1 VGTSDTVGSRGGR
14 VWAGLWRASRWRSS
28 QFPTNVTIHLIDQCW
43 CDGVLCQDGVEE
55 DLGVIATFRSAL
67 PRIDLHRID
76 GHTYT
81 TNYTVSTGCTDHFCE
96 IFLGNPAIIVAIHC
110 RKNAVDTVDE
120 TLTFCMPGVFI
131 HPCTPPVNMTGI
143 WPVWLNTL
151 HVCVNSRDEGAHV
164 LVQTRVI
171 FPQFLHIRR
180 T

>member
-1 VGTSDTVGSRGGR
+1 M
-14 VWAGLWRASRWRSS
+14 
-28 QFPTNVTIHLIDQCW
+28 
-43 CDGVLCQDGVEE
+43 EE